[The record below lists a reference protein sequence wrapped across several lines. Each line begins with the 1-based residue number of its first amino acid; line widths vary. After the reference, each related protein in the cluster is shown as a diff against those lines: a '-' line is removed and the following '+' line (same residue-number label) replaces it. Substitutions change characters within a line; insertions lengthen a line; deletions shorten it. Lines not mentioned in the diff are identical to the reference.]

1 MLKQTAKIFCL
12 LSDLGLGV
20 SPVLGHARSSTFLM
34 RGQV

>member
-20 SPVLGHARSSTFLM
+20 SPILGQARISTFLM
-34 RGQV
+34 RGQI